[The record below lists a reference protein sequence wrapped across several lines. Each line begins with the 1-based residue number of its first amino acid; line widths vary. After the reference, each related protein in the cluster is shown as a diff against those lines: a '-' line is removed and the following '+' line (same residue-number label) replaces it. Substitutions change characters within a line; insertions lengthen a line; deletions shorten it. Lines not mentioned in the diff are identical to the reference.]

1 VAMEAGESQGCD
13 MAGRAIERVSA
24 TRDDL
29 DGAERRRV
37 ATAGVA
43 EWRPGESATELI
55 DRADR
60 ALLHGKHRGARGEA
74 VRASSVLPD
83 QLSAA

>member
-1 VAMEAGESQGCD
+1 
-13 MAGRAIERVSA
+13 VSA
-24 TRDDL
+24 SRDDL
-29 DGAERRRV
+29 GGAKACRV

-43 EWRPGESATELI
+43 QWRRGESATELI

-60 ALLHGKHRGARGEA
+60 ALLHGKHRGARGAA